1 MLINFNA
8 KSFFMRILFLFLRAK
23 LRIRLKYLYLHKP
36 PKLISMNK
44 NIVGE
49 KIRTLCTDKNIS
61 KEELSERCTLTI
73 AQIELIENS
82 DTVPSLSPLIKIA
95 RALGVRLGTFLD
107 DSYELGPI
115 IHRQTEAQQPATFS
129 SQLSNANS
137 HLDFYS
143 LAASKTGRHMEPFL
157 IDIKPSITHKPILS
171 SHEGEEFIFVL
182 QGTIKINYG
191 KEVHTLHKGD
201 SIYYDSIVDHL
212 VSAIDDQ
219 PAQILAVVYTPF

>member
-1 MLINFNA
+1 
-8 KSFFMRILFLFLRAK
+8 MRR
-23 LRIRLKYLYLHKP
+23 
-36 PKLISMNK
+36 

-49 KIRTLCTDKNIS
+49 KISTLCADKNIS
-61 KEELSERCTLTI
+61 KEELASRSGLTI

-107 DSYELGPI
+107 DATELGPVI
-115 IHRQTEAQQPATFS
+115 RRGVEAKQPATFS
-129 SQLSNANS
+129 SQLSTANS
-137 HLDFYS
+137 HLDFFS

-157 IDIKPSITHKPILS
+157 IDIKPSTLNEPILS

-182 QGTIKINYG
+182 QGTVKINYG
-191 KEVHTLHKGD
+191 KETHILQKGD

-212 VSAIDDQ
+212 VSAVDDS
-219 PAQILAVVYTPF
+219 PAQIVAVVYTPV

>member
-1 MLINFNA
+1 MS
-8 KSFFMRILFLFLRAK
+8 K
-23 LRIRLKYLYLHKP
+23 H
-36 PKLISMNK
+36 
-44 NIVGE
+44 IVGE
-49 KIRTLCTDKNIS
+49 KISTLCADKNIS
-61 KEELSERCTLTI
+61 REELAQRSGLT
-73 AQIELIENS
+73 AEQIELIEQS

-107 DSYELGPI
+107 DSDELGPVI
-115 IHRQTEAQQPATFS
+115 NRNNNGQQAATFS

-157 IDIKPSITHKPILS
+157 IDIKPSLTLEPILS

-182 QGTIKINYG
+182 EGSVKINYG
-191 KEVHTLHKGD
+191 MGIYILETGE

-212 VSAIDDQ
+212 VSAADNEQAKIV
-219 PAQILAVVYTPF
+219 AVVYTPI